1 MYEKGVEEN
10 YYYYYYYYYYYVKEK
25 TMKEIPRNIFFK

>member
-10 YYYYYYYYYYYVKEK
+10 YYYYYYYYYYVKEK